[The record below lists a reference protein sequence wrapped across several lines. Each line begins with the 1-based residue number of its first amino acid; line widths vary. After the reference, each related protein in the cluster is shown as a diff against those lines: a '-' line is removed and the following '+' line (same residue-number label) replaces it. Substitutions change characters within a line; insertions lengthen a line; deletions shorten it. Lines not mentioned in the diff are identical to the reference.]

1 MAETPA
7 ADDLNA
13 QIREVDAL
21 WRRTEDVV
29 AELVRRVSG
38 GVSQAKSAASRVR
51 GLPSRLLEHRG
62 ALIGIGAGVVAA
74 AGLGITFAVVRARR
88 ARRPNVVWRRRLDGY
103 RAILADPN
111 RVLRPPV
118 PIWRKVL
125 GAVLATTSTMV
136 VRGALKRWLLPY
148 VERRP
153 ERLLPVESI
162 IK

>member
-7 ADDLNA
+7 ADDLSA
-13 QIREVDAL
+13 QVREVDAL

-29 AELVRRVSG
+29 AELMRRVSG

-51 GLPSRLLEHRG
+51 AIPSRLRDHRG
-62 ALIGIGAGVVAA
+62 ALIGIGVGVVAT

-88 ARRPNVVWRRRLDGY
+88 ARRPSAVWRRRVDGY

-111 RVLRPPV
+111 RVLRPRV

-125 GAVLATTSTMV
+125 GAVLVTASTVV

-148 VERRP
+148 VER
-153 ERLLPVESI
+153 LLPVESI
-162 IK
+162 IR